1 MQTPCRWSIG
11 IIGEKKSERY
21 DEIMKTIERINEY
34 KFGRIVETKEIGS
47 HTTPSLANLVV
58 GIFKFKS
65 QVLTT
70 PKGFTNGRFF
80 SFPKR
85 FPLRGPENPNVEIK
99 RDKNSPLQV
108 DLAFNI
114 LVLLIAHPHHA
125 MKCIVEV

>member
-1 MQTPCRWSIG
+1 
-11 IIGEKKSERY
+11 
-21 DEIMKTIERINEY
+21 MKTIERINEF

-108 DLAFNI
+108 GKTSDFGFIYFKPETDKNHKLQTK
-114 LVLLIAHPHHA
+114 L
-125 MKCIVEV
+125 